1 MTGRQNCR
9 TILTFLL
16 SFVVLALYSCSN
28 SESDNSQSVLN
39 GLNVLWVGTSIP
51 EGCSYPAYAC
61 RSIGAK
67 CINKSVGASF
77 LCQYDVDEKG
87 IEYAGLSLTET
98 IAEKEERYVKYVKE
112 GKLSAGNM
120 LRFRNSSFENL
131 ILPYVKWADVIVID
145 HGYNDDIS
153 LYKLYEAR
161 NTIADTDELW
171 NSMDRSNY
179 IGAYNYLIA
188 EIRKIK
194 PDVKIVVGG
203 YFQNSC
209 TLGFAVR
216 GKYVQYVTED
226 ICRHYKLPILDV
238 WNYVD
243 IPEGYKP
250 HSENYIDS
258 INSVYKTNFTK
269 WMPNERGEISY
280 FQIFCPDKVHPFSD
294 PTGTSDKIL
303 DAAVSE
309 LLKKRIAEMGVQPSN
324 NKKDF

>member
-9 TILTFLL
+9 TILTLLL

-28 SESDNSQSVLN
+28 SESDNSLSVPN

-112 GKLSAGNM
+112 GKLSAGKM

-131 ILPYVKWADVIVID
+131 VLPYVKWADVIVID

-216 GKYVQYVTED
+216 GKYVQYVISCPSSMCGTMWISPRD
-226 ICRHYKLPILDV
+226 ISHIRKTISTQSIVSIKPTSLNGCQTNVARFPTSRYSVLIRFILSPIQL
-238 WNYVD
+238 
-243 IPEGYKP
+243 
-250 HSENYIDS
+250 
-258 INSVYKTNFTK
+258 
-269 WMPNERGEISY
+269 
-280 FQIFCPDKVHPFSD
+280 VHPIKFLTQQCLSC
-294 PTGTSDKIL
+294 
-303 DAAVSE
+303 
-309 LLKKRIAEMGVQPSN
+309 
-324 NKKDF
+324 